1 MEGRLVT
8 FRDFMKI
15 AVEQYYSSPFEKIGP
30 AGDFFTAPEL
40 DRVFGYTLADFIK
53 PLISRYREPVIL
65 ELGAGTGKMAY
76 DILSYFYNKDPDFA
90 QRLQYI
96 IYERSNYMVEI
107 QMRTLSSFKNVSWV
121 TYFPDV
127 EGIVISNEFFD
138 ALPVHVIKGDKELY
152 VSEDGK
158 EVWMDIE
165 NERVRDFVNRMGY
178 GNLKGYRIEVPLD
191 AIDFLKKIADALKSG
206 YNLIIDYGY
215 TSEEIKNYPEGTVVG
230 YSKHRVIKENLYSMA
245 GSIDITAHVNFS
257 AIIDY
262 GRDFSLEPCFLKNL
276 RDFLMDS
283 SMFIKSLLTL
293 NASKSPE
300 EIERFTR
307 LKTMLVSMG
316 DRFKVLLQ
324 RKKH

>member
-8 FRDFMKI
+8 FRDFMKF
-15 AVEQYYSSPFEKIGP
+15 AVEQYYCSPFEKIGS

-76 DILSYFYNKDPDFA
+76 DILNYFYTSDPSFA
-90 QRLQYI
+90 ERVKYI
-96 IYERSNYMVEI
+96 IYEKSNYMTDI
-107 QMRTLSSFKNVSWV
+107 QMKTLAPFKNVSWV

-138 ALPVHVIKGDKELY
+138 ALPIHVVKGNKELY

-158 EVWMDIE
+158 EVWMDIKD
-165 NERVRDFVNRMGY
+165 ERIKGFLERMGY
-178 GNLKGYRIEVPLD
+178 DNLKGYRIEVPLD
-191 AIDFLKKIADALKSG
+191 AIEFLQKIGGALKSG

-215 TSEEIKNYPEGTVVG
+215 TSDEIKNFPEGTVVG
-230 YSKHRVIKENLYSMA
+230 YSRHRVIQEKLYSMA
-245 GSIDITAHVNFS
+245 GEIDITAHVNFS
-257 AIIDY
+257 AIIEY
-262 GRDFSLEPCFLKNL
+262 GKDFSLEPCFLKSL

-283 SMFIKSLLTL
+283 SLFIKNLLTL
-293 NASKSPE
+293 NASQSPE

-324 RKKH
+324 RKRP